1 MVMQYASM
9 RGTTDGMD
17 TRVITEIANYYKN
30 EIGYEIPPMTPF
42 VGDSFNVTRAGIHA
56 DGLLKHEEIYNIFNT
71 KKILGKPAMV
81 AISATSG
88 LAGIAMWINNR
99 YNLKGSERVDKRSK
113 LIAQIKEWVDAEYKA
128 ERQTVI
134 SDSEMEAL
142 VLEYAPEIVQNHSK

>member
-1 MVMQYASM
+1 
-9 RGTTDGMD
+9 
-17 TRVITEIANYYKN
+17 
-30 EIGYEIPPMTPF
+30 
-42 VGDSFNVTRAGIHA
+42 
-56 DGLLKHEEIYNIFNT
+56 
-71 KKILGKPAMV
+71 MV

-113 LIAQIKEWVDAEYKA
+113 LVAQIKEWVDAEYKA

-142 VLEYAPEIVQNHSK
+142 MLEYAPEIVQNHSK